1 MEQREIDLTVAKRV
15 SDAVTASGVT
25 LDTLSE
31 AADMDGSVLRSR
43 LHGDSGFTVTELAR
57 VGGFL
62 RIHPSQFLTGVAA

>member
-1 MEQREIDLTVAKRV
+1 MEQREIDTTVATRV
-15 SDAVTASGVT
+15 NEALAASHVT

-43 LHGDSGFTVTELAR
+43 LLGESGFTVTELAR

-62 RIHPSQFLTGVAA
+62 RINPAQFLTGVTA